1 VIDEFDLSKLYDM
14 STPGEY
20 RVTFSCK
27 LPIKNL
33 GDTSVIIS
41 GTSTATGPFSFTGK
55 GYQPAP
61 LLHSTHTLHQV
72 AT

>member
-33 GDTSVIIS
+33 GDTSVIIAS
-41 GTSTATGPFSFTGK
+41 NEIKVTIRPK
-55 GYQPAP
+55 
-61 LLHSTHTLHQV
+61 
-72 AT
+72 